1 MFIYPLGKFFQPFDS
16 ENPDATNTMNDKNQ
30 SIIASAAAPDHDPWD
45 DDPEPKLELIDGKL
59 FCSTLAGSRRVLWQI
74 LDAYGPD
81 CAIPMASVEKWLAA
95 LAQAFFPA
103 PVPKTIDEWKAW
115 VATSNYKPIIPV
127 AGPRFSWEHYR
138 AWERLWMG
146 FHVWSDRFGMGFSIG
161 RDFVMR
167 LGEQA
172 FTPDTLFLAND
183 RVHQMREYFCD
194 GPATVAVE
202 VLQAGN
208 QEQERVLKR
217 REYARGGVLEYWIV
231 DPFAKLV
238 EFLVLG
244 KVGDS
249 GGNGNYSPA
258 AISSDG
264 IYRSVVVPGLALRVE
279 KLWEE
284 EAKFFHPDGLFEAP
298 PEELRGTRGYSWQ
311 KSEHYDELGWDSLPF
326 APTPDLEPVPIRFD
340 QFISWTSEA
349 KFEWYGA
356 GPKIGGLEGTRRCLG
371 MLLMTLGLV
380 EAARLIEP
388 KRWVQALQNYLAG
401 DRRWLEWYYAE
412 ELLERE
418 RKKKKT

>member
-1 MFIYPLGKFFQPFDS
+1 
-16 ENPDATNTMNDKNQ
+16 MNDKNQ
-30 SIIASAAAPDHDPWD
+30 SIIASDAAPDHDPWD

-81 CAIPMASVEKWLAA
+81 CAIPMAPVEKWFAA
-95 LAQAFFPA
+95 LAQAFSPKL
-103 PVPKTIDEWKAW
+103 VPKTIEEWKAW
-115 VATSNYKPIIPV
+115 AAASDYKPFIPL
-127 AGPRFSWEHYR
+127 AGPRSSWEHYR

-146 FHVWSDRFGMGFSIG
+146 FHLWSDRFGMGFSIG

-194 GPATVAVE
+194 GPASIVVE
-202 VLQAGN
+202 VLQSGN
-208 QEQERVLKR
+208 QEQELIIKR
-217 REYARGGVLEYWIV
+217 REYERGGVPEYWIV
-231 DPFAKLV
+231 NPFAKSV
-238 EFLVLG
+238 EFLGLG
-244 KVGDS
+244 KDGRYV
-249 GGNGNYSPA
+249 PL
-258 AISSDG
+258 AISLDG
-264 IYRSVVVPGLALRVE
+264 IFRSVAVPGLALRIAQ
-279 KLWEE
+279 LWEE
-284 EAKFFHPDGLFEAP
+284 KNKFFHSAGLFEDP
-298 PEELRGTRGYSWQ
+298 PVELRGERERSWRQ
-311 KSEHYDELGWDSLPF
+311 NEHYDKLGWDSLPF

-371 MLLMTLGLV
+371 MLLMTLGLA

-388 KRWVQALQNYLAG
+388 KRWVQALQGYLAG
-401 DRRWLEWYYAE
+401 DRRWLEWNYAE
-412 ELLERE
+412 DLLERE
-418 RKKKKT
+418 RKKTKHD